1 MDDVLIP
8 FLVRCDV
15 VCCVRWCCA
24 FDVVIVLCFFFC
36 SESGSSELRMLS
48 DLSPGSRKRTGRAYV
63 ALARAQSEKYVFGFC
78 FSLLLRNV
86 VLIDALLHFST

>member
-24 FDVVIVLCFFFC
+24 FDVVIVLCFFFVA
-36 SESGSSELRMLS
+36 
-48 DLSPGSRKRTGRAYV
+48 SRE
-63 ALARAQSEKYVFGFC
+63 ARS
-78 FSLLLRNV
+78 
-86 VLIDALLHFST
+86 

>member
-1 MDDVLIP
+1 
-8 FLVRCDV
+8 
-15 VCCVRWCCA
+15 
-24 FDVVIVLCFFFC
+24 
-36 SESGSSELRMLS
+36 MLS

-86 VLIDALLHFST
+86 VLIDALSHFST

>member
-1 MDDVLIP
+1 MLCALVLCLRCGDR
-8 FLVRCDV
+8 LVR
-15 VCCVRWCCA
+15 
-24 FDVVIVLCFFFC
+24 FFC

-86 VLIDALLHFST
+86 VLIDALSHFST